1 MFKELLA
8 TKKFR
13 YLALAF
19 LAIVPFEFLSLSGID
34 LPYALEVGVFFAVAI
49 LFGREIF
56 RKGITSL
63 IKLRFS
69 NINLLMTVAIAGAF
83 YLGEFEEAAIIVI
96 LFSLGEFLEDF
107 GIDKSK
113 SALQALVEKTPKTA
127 MLKGASEPVPI
138 ESVAIGS
145 VIIVRHG
152 GIVPLDGTVAEGTSL
167 VDESS
172 ITGEPLPKTKVPGDS
187 VFAGSI
193 VSEGYL
199 EIKVTKTAKDSTI
212 QKILDLTFAASKR
225 KSKAQLFIQKFA
237 SIYTPIVL
245 AVSILLVIVPVFVFD
260 QPFAV
265 WLAQALTLLI
275 ISCPCALVIST
286 PVSVFSAVGNASK
299 RGVVVKGGRFL
310 EELGKIRAI
319 AFDKTRTITKGEPAV
334 TDIVPFGDATKETVL
349 SCLAGMEA
357 FSEHPIAK
365 SVIAHAV
372 QEGIEAHTHEAF
384 AAISGKGIQAKCIVC
399 TDSHHCAGT
408 LKYIQEEH
416 GPVNP
421 KIIRE
426 AERLEKDGKTLIFV
440 SDGSVVIG
448 IVAVADAIKEDSAS
462 AIASLKTIGVDS
474 IMLTGD
480 TAPAAQYVAK
490 EVGMERVY
498 ASLLPQDKAKRI
510 EGLKMEYGS
519 VAMVGDG
526 VNDAPSLALANVG
539 IAMGAAG
546 SDIAIEN
553 ADIAIMNDKLSFLPQ
568 LVELSRRMN
577 GIIRFNVAVAIAVK
591 FAFLGLAIF
600 GYSTLI
606 GAIVADVGVSIFVI
620 LNSLRLFES
629 TSSTA

>member
-1 MFKELLA
+1 MFKELLS

-13 YLALAF
+13 YLGAAF
-19 LAIVPFEFLSLSGID
+19 LAIVPFEFLSLTGID
-34 LPYALEVGVFFAVAI
+34 LPYVLEVSVFLVVAV
-49 LFGREIF
+49 LFGRDIF

-63 IKLRFS
+63 VKMRFS

-113 SALQALVEKTPKTA
+113 SALQALVAKSPKTA
-127 MLKGASEPVPI
+127 QIKGIAEPVAI
-138 ESVAIGS
+138 ESVATSSI
-145 VIIVRHG
+145 IIVRHG
-152 GIVPLDGTVAEGTSL
+152 GIVPLDGTVVNGTSL

-172 ITGEPLPKTKVPGDS
+172 ITGEPLPKTKVPRDAI
-187 VFAGSI
+187 FAGSV

-199 EIKVTKTAKDSTI
+199 EIQTTKTAKDSTL
-212 QKILDLTFAASKR
+212 QKILDLTFAASQR
-225 KSKAQLFIQKFA
+225 KSNAQLFIQKFA

-245 AVSILLVIVPVFVFD
+245 VVSIGLVIIPVFVLGE
-260 QPFAV
+260 PFAI

-299 RGVVVKGGRFL
+299 RGVVIKGGRFL

-319 AFDKTRTITKGEPAV
+319 AFDKTRTITKGEPTV
-334 TDIVPFGDATKETVL
+334 TDIVPFGDSTKEDVL
-349 SCLAGMEA
+349 SCLAGMEV

-365 SVIAHAV
+365 SVIAHA
-372 QEGIEAHTHEAF
+372 QAEGIEAHTHEAF
-384 AAISGKGIQAKCIVC
+384 AAASGKGIQAKCLVC
-399 TDSHHCAGT
+399 TDAHHCAGT

-416 GPVNP
+416 GPVDP
-421 KIIRE
+421 KIIQE

-448 IVAVADAIKEDSAS
+448 IVAVADAIKEDSAA
-462 AIASLKTIGVDS
+462 AIAALKAIGVES

-480 TAPAAQYVAK
+480 TQPAAEYVAK
-490 EVGMERVY
+490 EVGITKVY
-498 ASLLPQDKAKRI
+498 ASLLPEDKAKRI
-510 EGLKMEYGS
+510 ERLKTEYGS

-546 SDIAIEN
+546 SDVAIEN
-553 ADIAIMNDKLSFLPQ
+553 ADIAIMNDKLSFLPK
-568 LVELSRRMN
+568 LIELSRRMN
-577 GIIRFNVAVAIAVK
+577 GIIRFNVALAILVK
-591 FAFLGLAIF
+591 VAFLGLAVV
-600 GYSTLI
+600 GYSSLI
-606 GAIVADVGVSIFVI
+606 GAIVADVGVSMFVI
-620 LNSLRLFES
+620 LNSLRLFEQK
-629 TSSTA
+629 

>member
-1 MFKELLA
+1 MFKELIA

-13 YLALAF
+13 YLAVAF
-19 LAIVPFEFLSLSGID
+19 FATIPFEFLSLSGID
-34 LPYALEVGVFFAVAI
+34 LPYPLEVGVFLLVAI
-49 LFGREIF
+49 LFGRNIF
-56 RKGITSL
+56 RKGIKSL
-63 IKLRFS
+63 LHLRFS

-83 YLGEFEEAAIIVI
+83 YLGELEEAAIIVI

-107 GIDKSK
+107 GIEKSK

-127 MLKGASEPVPI
+127 QIKGIPEPVAI
-138 ESVAIGS
+138 ESVTVGS
-145 VIIVRHG
+145 IIVVRHG
-152 GIVPLDGTVAEGTSL
+152 GIVPLDGTVSSGTSL

-172 ITGEPLPKTKVPGDS
+172 VTGEPLPKTKVPGDM
-187 VFAGSI
+187 VFAGSV

-199 EIKVTKTAKDSTI
+199 EIQTTKAAKDSTL
-212 QKILDLTFAASKR
+212 QKILDLTFAASQR
-225 KSKAQLFIQKFA
+225 KSNAQLFIQKFA
-237 SIYTPIVL
+237 SIYTPLVL
-245 AVSILLVIVPVFVFD
+245 VVSIGLVIVPVFIFD
-260 QPFAV
+260 QPFAI

-334 TDIVPFGDATKETVL
+334 TDIVPFGNSTKEDVL

-365 SVIAHAV
+365 SVIAHAKA
-372 QEGIEAHTHEAF
+372 EGIEAHTHEAF
-384 AAISGKGIQAKCIVC
+384 KAASGKGIQAKCLIC

-408 LKYIQEEH
+408 LKYIQDEH
-416 GPVNP
+416 GPVDP
-421 KIIRE
+421 EIMQE
-426 AERLEKDGKTLIFV
+426 AQRLEKDGKTLIFV

-448 IVAVADAIKEDSAS
+448 LVAVADAIKEDSAT
-462 AIASLKTIGVDS
+462 AIASLKKIGVDS

-490 EVGMERVY
+490 KVGMERVY
-498 ASLLPQDKAKRI
+498 ASLLPQDKAKKI
-510 EGLKMEYGS
+510 EQFKRDYGS

-546 SDIAIEN
+546 SDVAIEN
-553 ADIAIMNDKLSFLPQ
+553 ADIAIMNDKLSFLPK
-568 LVELSRRMN
+568 LIELSRRMN
-577 GIIRFNVAVAIAVK
+577 GIIRFNVALAILVK
-591 FAFLGLAIF
+591 VAFLGLAIV
-600 GYSTLI
+600 GYSSLI

-620 LNSLRLFES
+620 LNSLRLFEN
-629 TSSTA
+629 A